1 MHGAIVGTASSHK
14 LPPPPPPP
22 PPFGPS
28 RPPPLQIEDYPTPLA
43 HFPLTGGDLTS
54 LLLPAYNG
62 TTLQEGQAPGSTPQE
77 VQASWAADEKFA
89 SVYRCN
95 KVGGVGSL
103 GGWRGWRATVD
114 GWLSG

>member
-1 MHGAIVGTASSHK
+1 MHCAACTVDYQPSKTGSAIGRAWHSIKSQT
-14 LPPPPPPP
+14 LPWPKPPL
-22 PPFGPS
+22 GPS

-43 HFPLTGGDLTS
+43 HFPLTGADLTS

-77 VQASWAADEKFA
+77 VQASWVADEKFA

-95 KVGGVGSL
+95 KVGR
-103 GGWRGWRATVD
+103 GG
-114 GWLSG
+114 